1 MLLGG
6 MTEEQLLDLVSSR
19 EVVVEVIDS
28 APLTYQE
35 TPVKAPPSMHQTVGP
50 RPMKTSV
57 VHPPF
62 LYTITVSILERP
74 LISMDP
80 ALGVTAAQ
88 VRAGRPG
95 KKYPSP

>member
-1 MLLGG
+1 MLWGG

-35 TPVKAPPSMHQTVGP
+35 APVKAPPMMHQYVGP
-50 RPMKTSV
+50 CPLKTSV

-62 LYTITVSILERP
+62 LYTKPVSALERP
-74 LISMDP
+74 LISTDP
-80 ALGVTAAQ
+80 
-88 VRAGRPG
+88 
-95 KKYPSP
+95 